1 MPKLKTRRSA
11 AKRYRVTP
19 NGKVRYKKQGTGHI
33 LTKKRR
39 KRKRQLRKPA
49 YLSHPEERRAKR
61 LVPYG

>member
-19 NGKVRYKKQGTGHI
+19 KGKVRYKKQGLGHI

-39 KRKRQLRKPA
+39 KRKRQLRKPGTLA
-49 YLSHPEERRAKR
+49 HPEEKRAKR